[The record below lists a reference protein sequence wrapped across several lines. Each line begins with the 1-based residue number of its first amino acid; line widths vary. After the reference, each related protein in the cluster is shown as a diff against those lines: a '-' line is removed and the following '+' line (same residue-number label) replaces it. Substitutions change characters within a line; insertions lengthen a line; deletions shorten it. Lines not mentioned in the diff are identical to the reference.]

1 MSLID
6 TVKFQINDGGKQMSF
21 GGSFNGNT
29 CSNFTERVDIP
40 ASEYRRMLAK
50 IDDLEEKNKN
60 LTDLN
65 KRFEKSVDAVMKRA
79 LENPFEVKRILKNG
93 DYMTVLWA
101 DGAKTI
107 VKRASDEP
115 QSDYAAFTAC
125 LGIRAYGSNSA
136 LKRLVASAEVQGKKK
151 KKKKDP
157 TTPEEVRER
166 ITQGFAQA
174 RKDMREKEDEA
185 AVDEWLDRIEKAND
199 NRS

>member
-1 MSLID
+1 MDFSELLNCCGNNSLNDSERDRVSIPIKEYNRIQ
-6 TVKFQINDGGKQMSF
+6 TRVK
-21 GGSFNGNT
+21 
-29 CSNFTERVDIP
+29 E
-40 ASEYRRMLAK
+40 
-50 IDDLEEKNKN
+50 LEEKNKN

-65 KRFEKSVDAVMKRA
+65 KRFEKSVDAVMKRV

-174 RKDMREKEDEA
+174 RKDMREKEDET
-185 AVDEWLDRIEKAND
+185 AVDEWLDEIEKAND
-199 NRS
+199 NRG

>member
-1 MSLID
+1 MID
-6 TVKFQINDGGKQMSF
+6 TMNLMRFDGFPDWNPDS
-21 GGSFNGNT
+21 SII
-29 CSNFTERVDIP
+29 ERVTISG
-40 ASEYRRMLAK
+40 SEYRTMQAK
-50 IDDLEEKNKN
+50 IKDLEEKNKN
-60 LTDLN
+60 LADLN
-65 KRFEKSVDAVMKRA
+65 KRFEKSVDAVMKRV

-136 LKRLVASAEVQGKKK
+136 LKRLVASAETQGKKK

-185 AVDEWLDRIEKAND
+185 AVDEWLDEIEKAND
-199 NRS
+199 NRG

>member
-1 MSLID
+1 MSLIES
-6 TVKFQINDGGKQMSF
+6 VKFQTTDCGKQVSF
-21 GGSFNGNT
+21 GGLFTGNT

-50 IDDLEEKNKN
+50 IDDLEKKNKN
-60 LTDLN
+60 LNVLN
-65 KRFEKSVDAVMKRA
+65 KELEKSVDAVMKRA

-185 AVDEWLDRIEKAND
+185 AVDEWLDRIEKTND

>member
-1 MSLID
+1 MTPCEIERKRMDFSELS
-6 TVKFQINDGGKQMSF
+6 TCGGNNSIKDSEDARV
-21 GGSFNGNT
+21 SIPIIEY
-29 CSNFTERVDIP
+29 NF
-40 ASEYRRMLAK
+40 MQAK
-50 IDDLEEKNKN
+50 IKDLEEKNKN
-60 LTDLN
+60 LADLN
-65 KRFEKSVDAVMKRA
+65 KRFEKSVDAVMKRV
-79 LENPFEVKRILKNG
+79 LENQFEVKRILKNG

-157 TTPEEVRER
+157 TTSEEVRER

-199 NRS
+199 NRG

>member
-1 MSLID
+1 MSLIEP
-6 TVKFQINDGGKQMSF
+6 VKFQTTDWGKQVSF
-21 GGSFNGNT
+21 GGLFTGNT

-60 LTDLN
+60 LNVLN
-65 KRFEKSVDAVMKRA
+65 KELEKSVDAVMKRA

-166 ITQGFAQA
+166 ITLGFAQA

-185 AVDEWLDRIEKAND
+185 AVDEWLDRIAKAND

>member
-1 MSLID
+1 MSLIEIE
-6 TVKFQINDGGKQMSF
+6 KRQITDGGKQMSF
-21 GGSFNGNT
+21 GGLFDWNT
-29 CSNFTERVDIP
+29 CSNFTERVYIP

-50 IDDLEEKNKN
+50 IEDLEEKNKN
-60 LTDLN
+60 LAELN
-65 KRFEKSVDAVMKRA
+65 KRFEKSVDAVMKRV

-125 LGIRAYGSNSA
+125 LSIRAYGSNSA
-136 LKRLVASAEVQGKKK
+136 LKRLVASAEVQGKRK

-199 NRS
+199 NRG

>member
-1 MSLID
+1 MDFSELLNCGEHNSL
-6 TVKFQINDGGKQMSF
+6 ND
-21 GGSFNGNT
+21 
-29 CSNFTERVDIP
+29 RVSMPIK
-40 ASEYRRMLAK
+40 EYNRMQTRIK
-50 IDDLEEKNKN
+50 ELEEKNKN

-185 AVDEWLDRIEKAND
+185 AVHKLIDRIANERIDRIAKAND
-199 NRS
+199 NCS

>member
-1 MSLID
+1 MYQRFDSTNLLLRD
-6 TVKFQINDGGKQMSF
+6 VVG
-21 GGSFNGNT
+21 
-29 CSNFTERVDIP
+29 ERVDMP
-40 ASEYRRMLAK
+40 FLEYHRMKEK
-50 IDDLEEKNKN
+50 IYDLEEKNKN
-60 LTDLN
+60 LADLN
-65 KRFEKSVDAVMKRA
+65 KRLEKSVDAVMKRV

-136 LKRLVASAEVQGKKK
+136 LKRLVASAEVQGKRK

-185 AVDEWLDRIEKAND
+185 AVDEWFDEIGRRQGE
-199 NRS
+199 

>member
-1 MSLID
+1 MSLIEMLSCD
-6 TVKFQINDGGKQMSF
+6 GYNHLNDRIS
-21 GGSFNGNT
+21 
-29 CSNFTERVDIP
+29 IP
-40 ASEYRRMLAK
+40 IKEYNHMLAK
-50 IDDLEEKNKN
+50 IDDLEKKNKN

-65 KRFEKSVDAVMKRA
+65 KRFEKSVDAVMKRV

-185 AVDEWLDRIEKAND
+185 AVEEWFDRIAKAND